1 MIKAIFLAAGQSKR
15 LKSENKLTKLYKKT
29 PLINYSLKTLHKSK
43 INKVIVVLGY
53 QKNEL
58 KKIIQKNKKYQ
69 ITKNLLGNYIFCFN
83 KNFDE
88 KKIKTMRYLKG
99 LNYFLENSLI
109 NQREINSFISLCRS
123 FEDKKGTLK
132 SSFFLNFSSKKFKFI
147 NGPLKSL
154 FFKILETNKNKI
166 FAETNDNKRIVLR
179 KQNCIHFLSN

>member
-1 MIKAIFLAAGQSKR
+1 MT
-15 LKSENKLTKLYKKT
+15 N
-29 PLINYSLKTLHKSK
+29 SLKNSSKLEERGKMWIVAK
-43 INKVIVVLGY
+43 INVNQLSIF
-53 QKNEL
+53 KNSLCKAETNFTEIYFP
-58 KKIIQKNKKYQ
+58 KIIQKNKKYQ

-109 NQREINSFISLCRS
+109 NQKEINSFISLCRS

-132 SSFFLNFSSKKFKFI
+132 SSFFLNFSSKKLKFI